1 MFHRA
6 ATTGSAPYANGALA
20 RGPRSVPASEPD
32 CTADTSTF
40 ASHGRCAPSV
50 PSSRCGSAYR
60 SCLNHFFR
68 ITRAQRLRH
77 GYIVLRRRQAP
88 PGKILI
94 PGVMDTVTSFVEHPE
109 SVAKRIVRYA
119 KRVGRENVIAA
130 PDCGFGTFGGWNP
143 ESTPRSCG
151 PSSARWSR
159 VPESQR
165 RNSGAKPAR
174 RSCTHLYPP
183 ISFSYP
189 LHNVAFSLAL
199 ISPRMPHT
207 MIKSTGSTIRLP
219 VPLQPGRVRATTP
232 VPCLNGGDRRYR

>member
-1 MFHRA
+1 
-6 ATTGSAPYANGALA
+6 
-20 RGPRSVPASEPD
+20 
-32 CTADTSTF
+32 
-40 ASHGRCAPSV
+40 
-50 PSSRCGSAYR
+50 
-60 SCLNHFFR
+60 
-68 ITRAQRLRH
+68 
-77 GYIVLRRRQAP
+77 
-88 PGKILI
+88 
-94 PGVMDTVTSFVEHPE
+94 MDTVTSFVEHPE

-232 VPCLNGGDRRYR
+232 VPRYKRWRLLTVNQPLVRVTARETSPLLRITQEDRSDICVYLRPFAANRLQN